1 MIAETLLSTPTKW
14 SLVKMHNPPQN
25 RDLSGR
31 FLKGTSGN
39 PAGRPM
45 GFREQIKQSTA
56 DGNELVEVVL
66 SVLRDQNASNRER
79 MEAATW
85 LADRGFGKPAP
96 VRDND
101 APGIGDFTI
110 VIGDHDARGNP
121 LDERYKW

>member
-1 MIAETLLSTPTKW
+1 MQSH
-14 SLVKMHNPPQN
+14 SSPPQN

-39 PAGRPM
+39 PAGRPL

-66 SVLRDQNASNRER
+66 AVLRDQNASNRER

-85 LADRGFGKPAP
+85 LVDRGFGKPTVDIALESP
-96 VRDND
+96 EDRWFTIE
-101 APGIGDFTI
+101 IGDPPAMRPKPSFSN
-110 VIGDHDARGNP
+110 VSAADV
-121 LDERYKW
+121 YKQSETT

>member
-1 MIAETLLSTPTKW
+1 ML
-14 SLVKMHNPPQN
+14 PQN

-39 PAGRPM
+39 PAGRPL
-45 GFREQIKQSTA
+45 GFREQIKESTA

-66 SVLRDQNASNRER
+66 GVLRDQTASNRER

-85 LADRGFGKPAP
+85 LADRGFGKPAA
-96 VRDND
+96 VRDD
-101 APGIGDFTI
+101 DVPGIGDFTI